1 MIDDKPQEK
10 DGDVNMAE
18 EGNVNVVPEL
28 SKTNSIFEDQDVI
41 TVNFKG
47 RIKEIMKY

>member
-1 MIDDKPQEK
+1 
-10 DGDVNMAE
+10 MAE